1 MHAQAVAFCII
12 QSFLSN
18 VGEKSSLLL
27 LQKCCT
33 GANPCNNPGLAVQCQ
48 LPAQRAPLG
57 QSLAAVC
64 VCPIRRS
71 GLLCSD
77 ELIPVSAS
85 LTSA

>member
-1 MHAQAVAFCII
+1 MHAQAVAFCTI

-27 LQKCCT
+27 LQKRCT

-57 QSLAAVC
+57 QSFGC
-64 VCPIRRS
+64 S
-71 GLLCSD
+71 LCMSHQ
-77 ELIPVSAS
+77 EVWAS
-85 LTSA
+85 LQR